1 MRPVLQRRNREFR
14 IPTSHWFQSMS
25 KGAGAFAFI
34 SGLLAAS
41 IANPTPAFA
50 VTAML
55 NCALKPSTCG
65 YPDAS
70 NTGVPA
76 TVTLKSV
83 PGQATSGPGWHWDT
97 RGWVTIDGDGAVFSG
112 YKVNAPID
120 VTADNVI
127 ISNVLSTLG
136 GENFGIALRHANHTT
151 ISWSQIGPP
160 PGATRLMVGI
170 KDIYGDALGT
180 RVTRSEITNTSTGV
194 QLEQGAILNNFIHDM
209 GYVTGD
215 HTNGI
220 TSNGSRVRLVIR
232 HNTIFNQRSQTD
244 AIGLFEDFGV
254 QANRL
259 IDNNLIAGG
268 GYTLYGGQNP
278 GGPTAYD
285 IRVTNNRF
293 SRMFFSRGGSYGPVT
308 AYNRTATGN
317 QWSNNVWDNTN
328 ALIPAP

>member
-1 MRPVLQRRNREFR
+1 MGPVQRHQNRDFRN
-14 IPTSHWFQSMS
+14 PASNWFQSMS
-25 KGAGAFAFI
+25 MGAGAFALI
-34 SGLLAAS
+34 SGLLATG
-41 IANPTPAFA
+41 IANLTPAFA
-50 VTAML
+50 VTPML

-76 TVTLKSV
+76 GVTLKSV
-83 PGQATSGPGWHWDT
+83 PSQVRSGPGWHWDT

-120 VTADNVI
+120 VTADNVA

-136 GENFGIALRHANHTT
+136 GENFGIALRHANNTT

-160 PGATRLMVGI
+160 IGSTRLMVGI
-170 KDIYGDALGT
+170 KDIYGDSLGT
-180 RVTRSEITNTSTGV
+180 RIYRNEITNTSTGI
-194 QLEQGAILNNFIHDM
+194 QIEQGGISNNFIHEM
-209 GYVTGD
+209 GFVTGD

-220 TSNGSRVRLVIR
+220 TSNGSRIGLVIR

-259 IDNNLIAGG
+259 IDNNLLAGG
-268 GYTLYGGQNP
+268 SYTIYAGQNP
-278 GGPTAYD
+278 GGPTAYN
-285 IRVTNNRF
+285 IRVTNNRI
-293 SRMFFSRGGSYGPVT
+293 SRLFFARGGQYGPGA

-317 QWSNNVWDNTN
+317 QWSNNVWDSTN
-328 ALIPAP
+328 ALIGAP